1 VRRNTAFLGGFSMR
15 IQLQPVRFGDFL
27 VERRAIS
34 EAQLLDALAE
44 HWITGVRIGETVAK
58 KGYLSAREVERLA
71 REFEN
76 LNTVYV

>member
-1 VRRNTAFLGGFSMR
+1 MR
-15 IQLQPVRFGDFL
+15 IKLQPVRFGDYL
-27 VERRAIS
+27 VERKAIN

-58 KGYLSAREVERLA
+58 KGYLASGEVERLA

-76 LNTVYV
+76 LSTIYI

>member
-1 VRRNTAFLGGFSMR
+1 MR
-15 IQLQPVRFGDFL
+15 IKLQPVRFGDYL
-27 VERRAIS
+27 VERKAIN

-58 KGYLSAREVERLA
+58 KGYLAAGEVERLA

-76 LNTVYV
+76 LSTIYI